1 MTLSEYQLLEQT
13 KALYRGLPGVMFGTF
28 TVTLL
33 ALLLLW
39 SEFDRTL
46 LSIWYASSL
55 TVSLLRWRSWSRFK
69 KSELT
74 VENSRAWIHKMV
86 FWTFMSGL
94 HVGLMLLL
102 FTSQDHLYHL
112 IIVTGI
118 YGGFIGSAVASIALY
133 YPAYLLFATPP
144 TVLFLIKS
152 VIMGSVIL
160 GQTGDSVFTYTA
172 AGFILVFFGVLT
184 AIARNTQFSFNRMS
198 ELAYENKRL
207 VNEVIKQKETAENAV
222 LAKTQFLAAASHD
235 LRQPMH
241 ALGLY
246 VGAFDHDKLDKDSNR
261 IVSKIQLST
270 DALNEL
276 LNSLLDISKLD
287 ANSVDN
293 VPQDLNVE
301 PLLETIIGQYLSRA
315 KTNNTN
321 ITLNSSTGMCV
332 HCDRTLLTRVIRNLV
347 DNAVKFTHN
356 GHIALVAEQKQNS
369 IVLAVKDTGLG
380 IAAKEQENIF
390 KEFTQLDNPERDR
403 QRGLGLGLA
412 IVQRLCELMSVKIE
426 LDSQLGEGS
435 CFTLTLPLAKGTNE
449 LAAESKPVTRL
460 KLLNEII
467 VVIDDE
473 TEIREGMCRMVERW
487 RATVV
492 DAETADEA
500 ITKLDELGLEPSLI
514 LSDLRLREN
523 QNGIDA
529 INKIREE
536 FNSDIAAILITGDT
550 SPEQIELADA
560 SNIPV
565 LNKPV
570 GPALLHDAIQSLLQ
584 N

>member
-1 MTLSEYQLLEQT
+1 
-13 KALYRGLPGVMFGTF
+13 
-28 TVTLL
+28 
-33 ALLLLW
+33 
-39 SEFDRTL
+39 
-46 LSIWYASSL
+46 
-55 TVSLLRWRSWSRFK
+55 
-69 KSELT
+69 
-74 VENSRAWIHKMV
+74 
-86 FWTFMSGL
+86 
-94 HVGLMLLL
+94 
-102 FTSQDHLYHL
+102 
-112 IIVTGI
+112 
-118 YGGFIGSAVASIALY
+118 
-133 YPAYLLFATPP
+133 
-144 TVLFLIKS
+144 
-152 VIMGSVIL
+152 MGSVIL

-492 DAETADEA
+492 DAESVDEA
-500 ITKLDELGLEPSLI
+500 IMLMRQSPNSMSSV
-514 LSDLRLREN
+514 LS
-523 QNGIDA
+523 QA
-529 INKIREE
+529 
-536 FNSDIAAILITGDT
+536 
-550 SPEQIELADA
+550 
-560 SNIPV
+560 
-565 LNKPV
+565 
-570 GPALLHDAIQSLLQ
+570 
-584 N
+584 

>member
-74 VENSRAWIHKMV
+74 VENSRAWIRKMV

-492 DAETADEA
+492 DAESADEA

>member
-449 LAAESKPVTRL
+449 LAAESKPV
-460 KLLNEII
+460 
-467 VVIDDE
+467 
-473 TEIREGMCRMVERW
+473 MVERW

>member
-492 DAETADEA
+492 DAESADEA

>member
-33 ALLLLW
+33 ALFLLW
-39 SEFDRTL
+39 SEFDRTWL
-46 LSIWYASSL
+46 LIWYASSL
-55 TVSLLRWRSWSRFK
+55 TVSLLRWRSWSHYQ

-74 VENSRAWIHKMV
+74 IENSRAWIRKMV

-102 FTSQDHLYHL
+102 FTSPDHLYHL

-152 VIMGSVIL
+152 VFMGNIIL
-160 GQTGDSVFTYTA
+160 SQTGTGVFTYTA

-198 ELAYENKRL
+198 ALAYENKRL
-207 VNEVIKQKETAENAV
+207 ANEVIKQKETAENAV

-246 VGAFDHDKLDKDSNR
+246 VGAFDHEKLDDDSNR

-270 DALNEL
+270 DALNDL

-293 VPQDLNVE
+293 IPQDLNVE
-301 PLLETIIGQYLSRA
+301 PMLETIVGQYLSKA
-315 KTNNTN
+315 NANSTN
-321 ITLNSSTGMCV
+321 ITLRSSAGMRV

-356 GHIALVAEQKQNS
+356 GHIELVAKQKQHS
-369 IVLAVKDTGLG
+369 IILAIKDTGLG
-380 IAAKEQENIF
+380 IAAREQENIF
-390 KEFTQLDNPERDR
+390 TEFTQLDNPERDR

-412 IVQRLCELMSVKIE
+412 IVRRLCELMSVKIE

-435 CFTLTLPLAKGTNE
+435 CFTLTLPLAKGTEE
-449 LAAESKPVTRL
+449 LTVESLPVTQL

-473 TEIREGMCRMVERW
+473 TEIREGTRRMVERW

-492 DAETADEA
+492 DAENADEA
-500 ITKLDELGLEPSLI
+500 ITKLDKLGLEPSLI

-570 GPALLHDAIQSLLQ
+570 GPAVLHDEIQSVLQ
-584 N
+584 G

>member
-449 LAAESKPVTRL
+449 LAAESKPV
-460 KLLNEII
+460 
-467 VVIDDE
+467 
-473 TEIREGMCRMVERW
+473 ERW

-492 DAETADEA
+492 DAESADEA

>member
-426 LDSQLGEGS
+426 
-435 CFTLTLPLAKGTNE
+435 PLAKGTNE

-492 DAETADEA
+492 DAESADEA

>member
-55 TVSLLRWRSWSRFK
+55 TVSLLRWRSWSCFK

-426 LDSQLGEGS
+426 LDSQ
-435 CFTLTLPLAKGTNE
+435 PLAKGTNE

-492 DAETADEA
+492 DAESADEA